1 MWCLS
6 HVSSLVDFLLHYGLQ
21 NCQMRD
27 RVRVQ
32 EFVLRIIDIF
42 QLLSFRDEKKKI
54 IEISQTQ
61 RHASGE
67 VCFYG
72 ITEHRNVVFQ
82 VILINVMSA

>member
-27 RVRVQ
+27 GVRVQ

-42 QLLSFRDEKKKI
+42 QLVSFRKEKKSPRFPKHCTMHPEKCVFTALLNI
-54 IEISQTQ
+54 
-61 RHASGE
+61 AG
-67 VCFYG
+67 
-72 ITEHRNVVFQ
+72 VVFQ
-82 VILINVMSA
+82 EILINIMSI